1 MLAAMFRVVA
11 LALLVAGCADRDEA
25 QLATIRSTVCAC
37 KTSACAELAMKEVP
51 HDNVHPT
58 RRTQAI
64 ARDMMGCLSKL
75 YEAERPA
82 DPQEDPDT
90 EPSDPGSAAP
100 ASAEKP

>member
-1 MLAAMFRVVA
+1 MLTSMFRVVA
-11 LALLVAGCADRDEA
+11 LVLLVAGCADRDEA
-25 QLATIRSTVCAC
+25 QLAAIRATVCAC

-64 ARDMMGCLSKL
+64 ARDMMDCVFKL

-82 DPQEDPDT
+82 EPDDA
-90 EPSDPGSAAP
+90 SDPGSAAP